1 MINRR
6 YNIIKKIGQGRS
18 SVFLCKDAD
27 YSDNEIAV
35 KVLSSKAAEIEKAY
49 FRSEYFTLQKLD
61 HPNII
66 KSFETGT
73 ILDKNETDEVE
84 VGSDFITLEYFPSVE
99 LLQSDLVNDEK
110 TLKLILKQLCSV
122 LYYLHQSN
130 YIYYDLKPE
139 NILIA
144 ENNGNLIIKLI
155 DLGFAQIKSDEKK
168 REVKGTVFY
177 IAPELLK
184 NEEHDHRV
192 DLYSLGMLLYSIIYG
207 KFPFDTTD
215 ELKIYKAQIE
225 TDFEFPKSPGFS
237 ENFVNVVKK
246 LLKKNPNDRY
256 QNALQVLNELSIEID
271 DSITNYLLPVKVF
284 SGRDDVMN
292 ILSAYINDKASS
304 EVFTIK
310 GFEGAGKTAVVN
322 TIFEKYKSVVKI
334 SSHRGEAG
342 VNFIKYLLKE
352 ILFTSS
358 IHQSFSSSEIEKL
371 NILIEESDTNFI
383 NELPKAVTDI
393 SRKSK
398 FILLVDAFNLLDD
411 LSFELLKTIIQVL
424 QINGIKIILA
434 ETSEHYYLSSELNN
448 VKDVLLNSFTD
459 TQVTE
464 FINKSYSSGFPR
476 EELVKL
482 IFKYSDFLPGSIISF
497 IKDLLL
503 LRIIRYYPTGVEIH
517 QDGKEVQVL
526 KSSQDVLFDFR
537 LSKMSKPE
545 LKVVQI
551 ISALDVTI
559 DLNILSELI
568 DIPHQEINE
577 IIKKLQVDNALRQ
590 FTTDSSLVI
599 TSEGFKKHIYS
610 SIKNKNGFHLVIAE
624 GIKKKLK
631 NFNPM
636 ELARQLELAGK
647 QDLSFEVYWGEIE
660 NIERHSAY
668 SYGKKILEHLL
679 TLSLDE
685 SRLNQ
690 VNLKLTEIFFK
701 LSDYRSSIQAFKNL
715 NHNILA
721 KDDLIKV
728 RMIEGGSL
736 IGLGEF
742 ESGRNI
748 LKKLLKDVKN
758 LETRNEIL
766 IELAYTDFEQQQ
778 YDNVVK
784 ICSTLLKDDK
794 LTPEQKGRSH
804 NLLAMCYIYKS
815 NDLDGALAEFIK
827 AGVHYKNANLPRR
840 VAGIEVNIGNIFNIL
855 GHSQKAEEHW
865 KKASEINESVGNL
878 EQEGLILLNT
888 GIYHYKQRRFESAIE
903 SYKQALK
910 IFLSLGNQ
918 LNQGIVNYNLAEV
931 YIESCEYQNAL
942 HSLQIA
948 TKIFEDNE
956 NYEEL
961 SEILYLFGK
970 FYFILGFGEKLSD
983 IIIKFSRILDANKG
997 LEKHSYYLR
1006 YLQILSQILRQEV
1019 VEIEDLNAIANN
1031 LMKMEEVNKYVDV
1044 KFTLIKVLISDN
1056 ELAGALKEI
1065 NDESL
1070 LEIINQNCILQAHR
1084 AFFLFQISGNL
1095 KTENLLSQLE
1105 YLEEA
1110 YELIKEEN
1118 ITEVTWRVLLSLSNI
1133 YSERGNIQKAK
1144 KYCHYAEMLLNFII
1158 ENIESTQLRKSY
1170 TSQNEI
1176 KSAFEKIEK
1185 LKSV

>member
-1 MINRR
+1 
-6 YNIIKKIGQGRS
+6 
-18 SVFLCKDAD
+18 
-27 YSDNEIAV
+27 
-35 KVLSSKAAEIEKAY
+35 
-49 FRSEYFTLQKLD
+49 
-61 HPNII
+61 II

-73 ILDKNETDEVE
+73 ILDKVETDEVE
-84 VGSDFITLEYFPSVE
+84 AGSDFITLEYFPSAE

-122 LYYLHQSN
+122 LFYLHQSN

-155 DLGFAQIKSDEKK
+155 DLGFAQIKSDERK

-246 LLKKNPNDRY
+246 LLEKNPANRY

-271 DSITNYLLPVKVF
+271 ESITNYLLPVKVF

-599 TSEGFKKHIYS
+599 TSEGFKKHIY
-610 SIKNKNGFHLVIAE
+610 
-624 GIKKKLK
+624 
-631 NFNPM
+631 
-636 ELARQLELAGK
+636 
-647 QDLSFEVYWGEIE
+647 
-660 NIERHSAY
+660 
-668 SYGKKILEHLL
+668 
-679 TLSLDE
+679 
-685 SRLNQ
+685 
-690 VNLKLTEIFFK
+690 
-701 LSDYRSSIQAFKNL
+701 
-715 NHNILA
+715 
-721 KDDLIKV
+721 
-728 RMIEGGSL
+728 
-736 IGLGEF
+736 
-742 ESGRNI
+742 
-748 LKKLLKDVKN
+748 
-758 LETRNEIL
+758 
-766 IELAYTDFEQQQ
+766 
-778 YDNVVK
+778 
-784 ICSTLLKDDK
+784 
-794 LTPEQKGRSH
+794 
-804 NLLAMCYIYKS
+804 
-815 NDLDGALAEFIK
+815 
-827 AGVHYKNANLPRR
+827 
-840 VAGIEVNIGNIFNIL
+840 
-855 GHSQKAEEHW
+855 
-865 KKASEINESVGNL
+865 
-878 EQEGLILLNT
+878 
-888 GIYHYKQRRFESAIE
+888 
-903 SYKQALK
+903 
-910 IFLSLGNQ
+910 
-918 LNQGIVNYNLAEV
+918 
-931 YIESCEYQNAL
+931 
-942 HSLQIA
+942 
-948 TKIFEDNE
+948 
-956 NYEEL
+956 
-961 SEILYLFGK
+961 
-970 FYFILGFGEKLSD
+970 
-983 IIIKFSRILDANKG
+983 
-997 LEKHSYYLR
+997 
-1006 YLQILSQILRQEV
+1006 
-1019 VEIEDLNAIANN
+1019 
-1031 LMKMEEVNKYVDV
+1031 
-1044 KFTLIKVLISDN
+1044 
-1056 ELAGALKEI
+1056 
-1065 NDESL
+1065 
-1070 LEIINQNCILQAHR
+1070 
-1084 AFFLFQISGNL
+1084 
-1095 KTENLLSQLE
+1095 
-1105 YLEEA
+1105 
-1110 YELIKEEN
+1110 
-1118 ITEVTWRVLLSLSNI
+1118 
-1133 YSERGNIQKAK
+1133 
-1144 KYCHYAEMLLNFII
+1144 
-1158 ENIESTQLRKSY
+1158 
-1170 TSQNEI
+1170 
-1176 KSAFEKIEK
+1176 
-1185 LKSV
+1185 